1 MTLATSGQFLDYVL
15 ERLSGLEEV
24 RVRPMMGEY
33 LLYGRDRYAA
43 GLCDNRLL
51 VKPVPSARALL
62 PEAALEPPY
71 EGAQPMLVVDCLE
84 DRARLEQLFTAIWGE
99 LPPPKPKKGRKKA

>member
-1 MTLATSGQFLDYVL
+1 MATSCQFVDYVL
-15 ERLSGLEEV
+15 EQLSGLEDV

-33 LLYGRDRYAA
+33 LLYYRDRYAA

-62 PEAALEPPY
+62 PDAVLEPPY

-84 DRARLEQLFTAIWGE
+84 DRAKLEQLFTAIWEE
-99 LPPPKPKKGRKKA
+99 LPPPKPKRRKKA

>member
-15 ERLSGLEEV
+15 EQLSGLDDV

-33 LLYGRDRYAA
+33 LLYVRDRYAA

-62 PEAALEPPY
+62 PDAALEPPY
-71 EGAQPMLVVDCLE
+71 EGAQPMLAVDCLE
-84 DRARLEQLFTAIWGE
+84 DREKLERLFTAIWDE
-99 LPPPKPKKGRKKA
+99 LPPPKKGRKQA

>member
-1 MTLATSGQFLDYVL
+1 MATGKQFLEYVL
-15 ERLSGLEEV
+15 EQLSGLDDV

-33 LLYGRDRYAA
+33 LLYYRERYAA

-62 PEAALEPPY
+62 PDAALEPPY
-71 EGAQPMLVVDCLE
+71 EGAQPMLAVDCLE
-84 DRARLEQLFTAIWGE
+84 DRAKLEQLFNAIWDE
-99 LPPPKPKKGRKKA
+99 LPPPKPKKGRKRT

>member
-1 MTLATSGQFLDYVL
+1 MATSRQFVDYVL
-15 ERLSGLEEV
+15 EQLSGLEDV

-33 LLYGRDRYAA
+33 LLYVRDRYAA

-62 PEAALEPPY
+62 PDAVLEAPY
-71 EGAQPMLVVDCLE
+71 EGAQSMLAVDCLE
-84 DRARLEQLFTAIWGE
+84 DRAKLEQLFTAIWEE
-99 LPPPKPKKGRKKA
+99 LPPPKPKKGRKQA

>member
-1 MTLATSGQFLDYVL
+1 MATSRQFVETVL
-15 ERLSGLEEV
+15 EQLSGLEDV

-33 LLYGRDRYAA
+33 LLYVRDRYAA

-62 PEAALEPPY
+62 PDAVLEAPY
-71 EGAQPMLVVDCLE
+71 EGAQPMLAVDCLE
-84 DRARLEQLFTAIWGE
+84 DRAKLVQLFTAIWEE
-99 LPPPKPKKGRKKA
+99 LPPPKPKKGRKQA

>member
-1 MTLATSGQFLDYVL
+1 MATSRQFVETVL
-15 ERLSGLEEV
+15 EQLSGLEDV

-33 LLYGRDRYAA
+33 LLYVRDRYAA

-51 VKPVPSARALL
+51 VKPTPSARALL
-62 PEAALEPPY
+62 PDAVLEAPS

-84 DRARLEQLFTAIWGE
+84 DRAKLEQLFTAIWDE
-99 LPPPKPKKGRKKA
+99 LPPPKPKRRKKA

>member
-1 MTLATSGQFLDYVL
+1 MATGKQFLEYVL
-15 ERLSGLEEV
+15 EQLSGLEDV

-33 LLYGRDRYAA
+33 LLYVRDRYAA

-62 PEAALEPPY
+62 PDAVLEAPY
-71 EGAQPMLVVDCLE
+71 EGAQPMLAVDCLE
-84 DRARLEQLFTAIWGE
+84 DRAKLVQLFTAIWEE
-99 LPPPKPKKGRKKA
+99 LPPPKPKKGRKQA

>member
-1 MTLATSGQFLDYVL
+1 MATSCQFVDYVL
-15 ERLSGLEEV
+15 EQLSGLEDV

-33 LLYGRDRYAA
+33 LLYVRDRYAA

-62 PEAALEPPY
+62 PDAVLEAPY

-84 DRARLEQLFTAIWGE
+84 DRAKLEQLFTAIWDE
-99 LPPPKPKKGRKKA
+99 LPPPKPKRRKKA

>member
-1 MTLATSGQFLDYVL
+1 MATSRQFVDYVL
-15 ERLSGLEEV
+15 DQLSGLDGV

-33 LLYGRDRYAA
+33 LLYVRDRYAA

-62 PEAALEPPY
+62 PDAALEPPY
-71 EGAQPMLVVDCLE
+71 EGAQPMLVVDCLD
-84 DRARLEQLFTAIWGE
+84 DRARLERLFTAIWNE
-99 LPPPKPKKGRKKA
+99 VPPPKPGKGRRQA

>member
-1 MTLATSGQFLDYVL
+1 MATSRQFVETVL
-15 ERLSGLEEV
+15 EQLSGLEDV

-33 LLYGRDRYAA
+33 LLYVRDRYAA

-51 VKPVPSARALL
+51 VKPTPSARALL
-62 PEAALEPPY
+62 PYAVLEAPY

-84 DRARLEQLFTAIWGE
+84 DRAKLEQLFTAIWDE
-99 LPPPKPKKGRKKA
+99 LPPPKPKRRKKA